1 MSITQM
7 TQSAPNAH
15 LAAQH
20 ILERTDWTQL
30 KNCGL
35 TDDCI
40 AEFVTYRAAIL
51 VIRKQS
57 DVLSKRPSEFTWPDL
72 PDEVWK

>member
-1 MSITQM
+1 MGITQM

-15 LAAQH
+15 IASQH
-20 ILERTDWTQL
+20 ALEKTDWTQL

-57 DVLSKRPSEFTWPDL
+57 DLLSKKPSEFTWPDL

>member
-1 MSITQM
+1 MGIAQII
-7 TQSAPNAH
+7 QSAPNAL

-20 ILERTDWTQL
+20 ALEKTDWTQL

-57 DVLSKRPSEFTWPDL
+57 DLLSKKPSEFTWPDL

>member
-1 MSITQM
+1 MKIPQIIQM
-7 TQSAPNAH
+7 APNA
-15 LAAQH
+15 LYAAQQA
-20 ILERTDWTQL
+20 LEKTDWTQL

-57 DVLSKRPSEFTWPDL
+57 DVLSKKPSEFTWPDL

>member
-1 MSITQM
+1 MGIAQII
-7 TQSAPNAH
+7 QSAPNAL
-15 LAAQH
+15 LAAQNA
-20 ILERTDWTQL
+20 LEKTDWTQL

-57 DVLSKRPSEFTWPDL
+57 DLLSKKPSEFTWPDL

>member
-1 MSITQM
+1 MQLSQII
-7 TQSAPNAH
+7 QSAPNAFE
-15 LAAQH
+15 AAQH
-20 ILERTDWTQL
+20 VLQRTDWTQL

-57 DVLSKRPSEFTWPDL
+57 DVLSKKPSEFTWPDL